1 MKYAI
6 GTMDEAETIRSYDIS
21 KGENSSQIEIEMVNG
36 DVKKEELHSN
46 NREELD
52 KLINEKER
60 EIQDTMLYQENL
72 RALNAQTFLYKE
84 DSDLVKVL
92 IGFSD
97 TFFASLTALGATG
110 IATSDSLFIKSLA
123 ILATVI
129 CGTGTVFCTAALKE
143 MFSETKEIKKS
154 LEFLK
159 TLNLKEFS
167 DEGTISFDRENNPRL
182 FDGVNYKGK
191 LNVNTY
197 RKYALSALRQIRE
210 NASNL
215 EDDSFVKKHV

>member
-72 RALNAQTFLYKE
+72 RALNAQTFFYK
-84 DSDLVKVL
+84 
-92 IGFSD
+92 
-97 TFFASLTALGATG
+97 
-110 IATSDSLFIKSLA
+110 
-123 ILATVI
+123 
-129 CGTGTVFCTAALKE
+129 
-143 MFSETKEIKKS
+143 
-154 LEFLK
+154 
-159 TLNLKEFS
+159 
-167 DEGTISFDRENNPRL
+167 
-182 FDGVNYKGK
+182 
-191 LNVNTY
+191 
-197 RKYALSALRQIRE
+197 
-210 NASNL
+210 
-215 EDDSFVKKHV
+215 